1 MAVLG
6 GVAAAAVAVGVFS
19 SNGPAHVLMTP
30 AKLGAY
36 VRRPQLE
43 QQVGAKQLQREVTA
57 KSAGQARH
65 VIYAV
70 YEDSAGGADGKTPQ
84 IMLFIGGNLSGTSPG
99 DFISS
104 FTSQSKGA
112 TLTSAGSLGGEA
124 ACVSAQASVP
134 GSVALC
140 TWVDNDTFGGVAPP
154 AMNVSQL
161 AALMRAIRPSVEH
174 VCCPRGSRSD
184 SRATAMT
191 SAAAST
197 ARPRTCPPSSR
208 VLSGNEADA
217 SVTRTPRA
225 FGRVPVLALGVA
237 PGPTV
242 GKSPPALFG
251 VGRTGRAED
260 AATPRGIRM
269 PPGSVAPTPVGKVA
283 PGSVGDVVVGVEPAF
298 AAIRALAAAGTGD
311 LAAVAFAVAVRATRW
326 PALAVVGTVTVA
338 RSSSAWP
345 LARLPTEQVTP
356 LATLQTENRGV
367 RAPLILALT
376 VTVMPLAVPPEGQT
390 QIA

>member
-1 MAVLG
+1 MRTVRAPQSAPEASGRRCMSDGRPRKPQHLRPSRAPYSYPDEAATEYPESSGPDRSPRNSNDPERILAPARPPEPAPGRGNSPGPVPVRGRLPRPGAAPGAVPGRGRLPEPGAGPGAAPGAVPGRGRLPEPGAALEPVPGRAREPGRRRAHRSARRRPRRGRWLAVGLVAVLG

-140 TWVDNDTFGGVAPP
+140 TWADNDTFGVVASP

-174 VCCPRGSRSD
+174 V
-184 SRATAMT
+184 A
-191 SAAAST
+191 
-197 ARPRTCPPSSR
+197 
-208 VLSGNEADA
+208 
-217 SVTRTPRA
+217 
-225 FGRVPVLALGVA
+225 
-237 PGPTV
+237 
-242 GKSPPALFG
+242 K
-251 VGRTGRAED
+251 
-260 AATPRGIRM
+260 
-269 PPGSVAPTPVGKVA
+269 
-283 PGSVGDVVVGVEPAF
+283 
-298 AAIRALAAAGTGD
+298 
-311 LAAVAFAVAVRATRW
+311 
-326 PALAVVGTVTVA
+326 
-338 RSSSAWP
+338 
-345 LARLPTEQVTP
+345 
-356 LATLQTENRGV
+356 
-367 RAPLILALT
+367 
-376 VTVMPLAVPPEGQT
+376 
-390 QIA
+390 

>member
-1 MAVLG
+1 VAVLG

-19 SNGPAHVLMTP
+19 NNGPAHVLMTP

-140 TWVDNDTFGGVAPP
+140 TWVDNDTFGVVASP

-174 VCCPRGSRSD
+174 V
-184 SRATAMT
+184 A
-191 SAAAST
+191 
-197 ARPRTCPPSSR
+197 
-208 VLSGNEADA
+208 
-217 SVTRTPRA
+217 
-225 FGRVPVLALGVA
+225 
-237 PGPTV
+237 
-242 GKSPPALFG
+242 K
-251 VGRTGRAED
+251 
-260 AATPRGIRM
+260 
-269 PPGSVAPTPVGKVA
+269 
-283 PGSVGDVVVGVEPAF
+283 
-298 AAIRALAAAGTGD
+298 
-311 LAAVAFAVAVRATRW
+311 
-326 PALAVVGTVTVA
+326 
-338 RSSSAWP
+338 
-345 LARLPTEQVTP
+345 
-356 LATLQTENRGV
+356 
-367 RAPLILALT
+367 
-376 VTVMPLAVPPEGQT
+376 
-390 QIA
+390 